1 MTKPKGD
8 GTNTRVGV
16 YMGSASDAAAME
28 EVRKT
33 LRELGIAC
41 EMAVAS
47 AHRSPE
53 RAHKLASTAEER
65 GLEVLIVGAGGA
77 AHLAGVM
84 AANSILPVIGIP
96 LDSSPL
102 KGLDALLATVQMPGG
117 IPVATMAI
125 GKAGAKNA
133 AILAAQIL
141 ARKDSALAERLRQY
155 KKEMAAA
162 VEEASREVEA
172 G

>member
-1 MTKPKGD
+1 MTKPRID
-8 GTNTRVGV
+8 GTNARVGI

-102 KGLDALLATVQMPGG
+102 KGLDALLATVQMPVG

-141 ARKDSALAERLRQY
+141 ARKDSALAERLRHY

>member
-1 MTKPKGD
+1 MTKSRGD
-8 GTNTRVGV
+8 GTNPRVGI

-28 EVRKT
+28 EARKM

-84 AANSILPVIGIP
+84 AAHSILPVIGVP

-102 KGLDALLATVQMPGG
+102 KGFDALLATVQMPGG

-141 ARKDSALAERLRQY
+141 ARKDSALAERLRRQ
-155 KKEMAAA
+155 KKEMAAG
-162 VEEASREVEA
+162 VEDTSREVEA

>member
-1 MTKPKGD
+1 MTKARSD
-8 GTNTRVGV
+8 GTNARVGI
-16 YMGSASDAAAME
+16 YMGSASDAAVME
-28 EVRKT
+28 EARKT
-33 LRELGIAC
+33 LRELGIGC

-84 AANSILPVIGIP
+84 AANCILPVIGIP

-125 GKAGAKNA
+125 GKAGAKNG
-133 AILAAQIL
+133 AILAAQII
-141 ARKDSALAERLRQY
+141 ARKDSALAERLRHY

>member
-1 MTKPKGD
+1 VTRTTGDETKA
-8 GTNTRVGV
+8 RVGI

-28 EVRKT
+28 EARKT
-33 LRELGIAC
+33 LRELGITC

-53 RAHKLASTAEER
+53 RAHKLAATAEER

-84 AANSILPVIGIP
+84 AASSILPVIGVP
-96 LDSSPL
+96 LENSAL
-102 KGLDALLATVQMPGG
+102 KGVDALLATVQMPAGV
-117 IPVATMAI
+117 PVATMAI

-141 ARKDSALAERLRQY
+141 ARKDSALAERLRHQ
-155 KKEMAAA
+155 KKAMAAA
-162 VEEASREVEA
+162 VEESSREVEA

>member
-1 MTKPKGD
+1 MTKTTGD
-8 GTNTRVGV
+8 ETRARVGI

-28 EVRKT
+28 EARKT
-33 LRELGIAC
+33 LRELGIPC

-84 AANSILPVIGIP
+84 AASSILPVIGVP
-96 LDSSPL
+96 LESSAL
-102 KGLDALLATVQMPGG
+102 KGVDALLATVQMPSGV
-117 IPVATMAI
+117 PVATMAI

-141 ARKDSALAERLRQY
+141 ARKDSALAERLRHQ
-155 KKEMAAA
+155 KKAMAAA
-162 VEEASREVEA
+162 VEESSREVEA

>member
-8 GTNTRVGV
+8 GTHARVGI

-141 ARKDSALAERLRQY
+141 ARKDTALAERLRHY

>member
-1 MTKPKGD
+1 MTKPRGD
-8 GTNTRVGV
+8 GTNPRVGI

-28 EVRKT
+28 EARKT

-84 AANSILPVIGIP
+84 AAHSILPVIGVP

-102 KGLDALLATVQMPGG
+102 KGFDALLATVQMPGG

-141 ARKDSALAERLRQY
+141 ARKDSALAERLRQH
-155 KKEMAAA
+155 KKTMAAA
-162 VEEASREVEA
+162 VEESSREVEA